1 MAKVGTAHVEIKP
14 VLNEGALDALTK
26 VIEDRIANAVAAGI
40 GEEPTRMASS
50 FRADRTSE
58 KVIIDGRP
66 FPYYV
71 TDDITAEV
79 DGPLVIVRLGLIVDG
94 AAIIDGSA
102 AYVPE
107 VVERRTVTP

>member
-1 MAKVGTAHVEIKP
+1 MAKIGTAHVEIKP
-14 VLNEGALDALTK
+14 VLNDEALDRLTK
-26 VIEDRIANAVAAGI
+26 VIEDRVAAAVTAGV
-40 GEEPTRMASS
+40 GDQPTRMASS
-50 FRADRTSE
+50 FRAGKSD
-58 KVIIDGRP
+58 KVVIDGRP

-79 DGPLVIVRLGLIVDG
+79 DGPIVIVRLGLIVDG

-107 VVERRTVTP
+107 VIEKRTTTTP